1 MSKIITDKEKIDEL
15 LTRSI
20 DTIYPSREAF
30 EEVLLSGK
38 QLNIYLGIDPTA
50 DYIHIGHATNL
61 LLLERF
67 HNLGHKITLLV
78 GDFTAMIGDPSD
90 KKSER
95 VKLSKEQVLKNL
107 KTYKKQVGAI
117 LNFKDKKNPIAFK
130 FNSKW
135 LSKLDFSEIAEL
147 ASNFTVQQIL
157 ERDLFKKR
165 INSGKPL
172 HLQEFLYPLL
182 QGYDSVALK
191 TDVEIGGTDQTFNM
205 LAGRTLVRRYQNRE
219 KFVITTTL
227 LVNTKTGEKLMSK
240 SLGTGV
246 GLNES
251 PGNMFGKVM
260 ALPDEGII
268 QTFTDC
274 TRLPMSEIDDI
285 IKKLSGGTN
294 PRDLKMRLALEITSI
309 YHGKKKAELAKDNFI
324 QTFQKNKIPTDIKNI
339 SVSKENPL
347 IEVFIKNRIVSSKN
361 EFRRLVDGGAISN
374 LSTKEK
380 VLKYTDKVQNGV
392 YRIGKKRF
400 IKITIKK

>member
-1 MSKIITDKEKIDEL
+1 MNKVITDKEKIEEV

-30 EEVLLSGK
+30 KKVLLSGR

-61 LLLERF
+61 LLLERL

-95 VKLSKEQVLKNL
+95 IKLSKEQVLKNL

-117 LNFKDKKNPIAFK
+117 LNFKDKKNPIDFK

-135 LSKLDFSEIAEL
+135 LSKLNFSEIAEL

-205 LAGRTLVRRYQNRE
+205 LAGRTLVRRYQDRE
-219 KFVITTTL
+219 KFVVTTTL
-227 LVNTKTGEKLMSK
+227 LVNPKTGEKLMSK

-251 PGNMFGKVM
+251 PENMFGQVM

-268 QTFTDC
+268 QTFIDC
-274 TRLPMSEIDDI
+274 TRLSMSDIDDI
-285 IKKLSGGTN
+285 VKKLTKGVN
-294 PRDLKMRLALEITSI
+294 PKDLKMRLALEVTSI
-309 YHGKKKAELAKDNFI
+309 YHGKKKAELAKNNFI
-324 QTFQKNKIPTDIKNI
+324 KTFQKNETPTNIKKV
-339 SVSKENPL
+339 SVLKNTLLVE
-347 IEVFIKNRIVSSKN
+347 IFIKNKIVSSKN
-361 EFRRLVDGGAISN
+361 EFRRLVEGGAISN
-374 LSTKEK
+374 LNKKEK
-380 VLKYTDKVQNGV
+380 VLKYNNLAKNGV

-400 IKITIKK
+400 IKIIIK

>member
-1 MSKIITDKEKIDEL
+1 MSKIITDKEKIEEI

-30 EEVLLSGK
+30 EEVLLSGR

-67 HNLGHKITLLV
+67 HSLGHKITLLV

-107 KTYKKQVGAI
+107 KTYKKQVGVI
-117 LNFKDKKNPIAFK
+117 LNFKDKKNPIDFK

-227 LVNTKTGEKLMSK
+227 LVNPKTGEKLMSK

-251 PGNMFGKVM
+251 PGNMFGQVM
-260 ALPDEGII
+260 ALPDEGIV

-274 TRLPMSEIDDI
+274 TRLPISEINDI
-285 IKKLSGGTN
+285 VKKLSRGDN

-309 YHGKKKAELAKDNFI
+309 YHGEKRAELAKDNFI

-347 IEVFIKNRIVSSKN
+347 IEVFTKNKIVSSKN

-380 VLKYTDKVQNGV
+380 VLKHTDKVQDGV